1 MGTRGFTSL
10 LWFFHGVRPQGREAL
25 GYGFAFGPLA
35 QSVEQRTFNPW
46 VVGSIPTGPT
56 QFLVI
61 LPFVSNLL
69 IETRARQWITF
80 GCAAITIIVSPWK
93 NYDSINLIKLCLL
106 SAIALSIVA
115 LFLISRNQSVWRN
128 DKAVFV
134 CGLFFL
140 LALTVPLFASN
151 APITQQFWGMF
162 GRGNGWLSYAS
173 SLVFFIV
180 ATQFSRLREFEN
192 LVKSIVIT
200 AGILTIYALIQF
212 FGYDPVPWSQ
222 KMVIATLGNINFLS
236 AFFGLSSLAATCL
249 ILSSNKKPIYRLTL
263 LTLVLVD
270 LLLVLSTRS
279 IQGVMLFLGGL
290 VLIIYLR
297 LREFSWFVRT
307 RLIYFG
313 GVTSL
318 FVITVLGLTNRG
330 PFASFVFAPSVLFRA
345 DYWHAGWKMTITHPW
360 FGVGLDSYGDYYREY
375 RGLISTIRTIPE
387 RTANTAHNIFLDL
400 SSGGGLPLLISYLA
414 LLLLAT
420 RACIKVIKRTHK
432 FDPMFAAIT
441 SVLLGYQIQALVSI
455 AQIGVSIWGW
465 AFMGAAIAFEK
476 FSRSTNT
483 DQSGFSKIDK
493 KKNQRNGKVSKQQL
507 LSPSAAMASF
517 AGFCLGFAIAF
528 PPLSVDA
535 EFRKAY
541 ETSDIVSMSQV
552 VQKLGSSAFL
562 IGMTLEFAAKNGN
575 QVVGDPLND
584 LLNIKYP
591 RDMYGWRVKYAKP
604 WATPTEKALAIQ
616 KMRALDPYNPE
627 IPQS

>member
-1 MGTRGFTSL
+1 MI
-10 LWFFHGVRPQGREAL
+10 EAR
-25 GYGFAFGPLA
+25 
-35 QSVEQRTFNPW
+35 S
-46 VVGSIPTGPT
+46 
-56 QFLVI
+56 
-61 LPFVSNLL
+61 
-69 IETRARQWITF
+69 RQWITF
-80 GCAAITIIVSPWK
+80 GCSAITIIVSPWK

-106 SAIALSIVA
+106 SAIALSIFA
-115 LFLISRNQSVWRN
+115 LFLLSRNQSIWKN
-128 DKAVFV
+128 DKTVSA

-140 LALTVPLFASN
+140 LALTLPLLASS

-212 FGYDPVPWSQ
+212 FGYDPIPWSQ

-249 ILSSNKKPIYRLTL
+249 LLSSNKRVIFRLIFL
-263 LTLVLVD
+263 SLVAVD
-270 LLLVLSTRS
+270 LLLVLSTKS

-297 LREFSWFVRT
+297 LREFSWFVKI
-307 RLIYFG
+307 RLVYFG

-318 FVITVLGLTNRG
+318 FVLTVLGLTNRG

-345 DYWHAGWKMTITHPW
+345 DYWHAGWKMTLAHPW

-400 SSGGGLPLLISYLA
+400 SSGGGFPLLISYLA
-414 LLLLAT
+414 LLFLAV
-420 RACIKVIKRTHK
+420 RACIQVIKRTKK
-432 FDPMFAAIT
+432 FDPIFATIS

-465 AFMGAAIAFEK
+465 TFMGAAIAFER
-476 FSRSTNT
+476 FSQSTSA
-483 DQSGFSKIDK
+483 DQIGIHKLEK
-493 KKNQRNGKVSKQQL
+493 KKTDRSSRVGKQQL
-507 LSPSAAMASF
+507 LSPSAALASF
-517 AGFCLGFAIAF
+517 AGFCLGFAIAL

-535 EFRKAY
+535 AFRKAY
-541 ETSDIVSMSQV
+541 ESNDIVSMSQV

-584 LLNIKYP
+584 LLNAKYP

-604 WATPTEKALAIQ
+604 WATPAEKALAVQ
-616 KMRALDPYNPE
+616 KMRMLDPYNPE
-627 IPQS
+627 IPKS

>member
-1 MGTRGFTSL
+1 MGTRGLTSL
-10 LWFFHGVRPQGREAL
+10 LWFFHQVRPRGIEAL
-25 GYGFAFGPLA
+25 GYGFTFGPLA

-56 QFLVI
+56 LVLVI
-61 LPFVSNLL
+61 LAVVSNLL
-69 IETRARQWITF
+69 IEAKARQWITF
-80 GCAAITIIVSPWK
+80 GCAAITIVVSPWR
-93 NYDSINLIKLCLL
+93 NFDSINLIKLCLL

-115 LFLISRNQSVWRN
+115 MFLISRNQSVWRH
-128 DKAVFV
+128 DKAVFA
-134 CGLFFL
+134 CGIFFL
-140 LALTVPLFASN
+140 SALTLPLFASN

-162 GRGNGWLSYAS
+162 GRGNGWLAYAS
-173 SLVFFIV
+173 ALVFFIV

-192 LVKSIVIT
+192 LVKSIVMT
-200 AGILTIYALIQF
+200 AGILTVYALVQF
-212 FGYDPVPWSQ
+212 FGYDPIPWSQ

-236 AFFGLSSLAATCL
+236 AFFGLSSLAATSL
-249 ILSSNKKPIYRLTL
+249 FLSNNKKTIHRLAL
-263 LTLVLVD
+263 LALVIVD
-270 LLLVLSTRS
+270 LLLVLSTKS

-290 VLIIYLR
+290 VLVIYLR
-297 LREFSWFVRT
+297 LREFSWFVKT

-313 GVTSL
+313 AVTSL
-318 FVITVLGLTNRG
+318 FVVTVLGLTNRG
-330 PFASFVFAPSVLFRA
+330 PFASFVFAPSVLYRA
-345 DYWHAGWKMTITHPW
+345 DYWHAGWKMTIAHPW

-414 LLLLAT
+414 LLFLAT
-420 RACIKVIKRTHK
+420 RACIRVIKRTKK
-432 FDPMFAAIT
+432 FDPISAAIT

-465 AFMGAAIAFEK
+465 TFMGAAIAFEK
-476 FSRSTNT
+476 FSQST
-483 DQSGFSKIDK
+483 DQSGASKLDK
-493 KKNQRNGKVSKQQL
+493 KKAERNGKVSKQQL
-507 LSPSAAMASF
+507 LMPSAAMASF

-535 EFRKAY
+535 AFRKAY
-541 ETSDIVSMSQV
+541 ESSDIPSMSQA

-562 IGMTLEFAAKNGN
+562 VGMALEFAAKNGN

-584 LLNIKYP
+584 LLNSKYP

-604 WATPTEKALAIQ
+604 WATPTEKALAVQ
-616 KMRALDPYNPE
+616 KMKALDPYNPE